1 MPTENTFGTPS
12 LQPKEKKKNNKK
24 PPKRCYRTCAHPPTV
39 CLLWLLFTVS
49 KVSICRCVFK
59 LPFLFICALVFR
71 DFLCVSFSL
80 LKQKG
85 CSCPFYLVHCWLFP
99 TVDAL
104 TLFTS
109 AVFSGWTM
117 RCCILFSVSIFLVVV
132 LSCNVKQQSWGFVFQ
147 LHWGKKKGF
156 ASLPSSLPGSCRKD
170 FFFFFEQ
177 FYWGFSL

>member
-1 MPTENTFGTPS
+1 MHKIATYLSFLVRPFRWRGLCPLKILLARHHFS
-12 LQPKEKKKNNKK
+12 RKKKPNKK
-24 PPKRCYRTCAHPPTV
+24 HPKRCYRTCAHPPTV

-49 KVSICRCVFK
+49 KVSICRRFFK

-71 DFLCVSFSL
+71 DFPCVSFSL
-80 LKQKG
+80 FKQKG

-104 TLFTS
+104 KLFTS

-132 LSCNVKQQSWGFVFQ
+132 LSCNVKQQS
-147 LHWGKKKGF
+147 
-156 ASLPSSLPGSCRKD
+156 
-170 FFFFFEQ
+170 
-177 FYWGFSL
+177 